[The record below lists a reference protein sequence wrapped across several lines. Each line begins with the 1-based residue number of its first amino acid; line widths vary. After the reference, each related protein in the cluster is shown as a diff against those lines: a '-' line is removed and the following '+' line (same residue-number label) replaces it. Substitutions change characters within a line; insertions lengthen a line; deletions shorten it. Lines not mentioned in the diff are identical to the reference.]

1 MTTIRP
7 AYLLLSVAL
16 AMAGGGTA
24 QSHAHAHAI
33 TFRDIEFDYPKDER
47 VAVARQQFGAELPI
61 GTPIPTAETVLLH
74 ADAHCPAPRVANSLV
89 CTFTMQ
95 DAPYNHLHDIV
106 WTIRVTEAS
115 DKLNALA
122 IDRQSYGS

>member
-24 QSHAHAHAI
+24 QSHAHPHAI

-61 GTPIPTAETVLLH
+61 GTPIPTAESVLRN
-74 ADAHCPAPRVANSLV
+74 ADAHCPAPRITNSLV
-89 CTFTMQ
+89 CTFRMQ

-115 DKLNALA
+115 DKLTALA